1 MDERENLII
10 RKPKRNIIRTEVTI
24 KSCLI
29 MLCIIGSLALGI
41 VIFMKVDT
49 QKHTNS
55 TLN

>member
-1 MDERENLII
+1 MRETDNLII
-10 RKPKRNIIRTEVTI
+10 RKPRRNINRTEVTF

-29 MLCIIGSLALGI
+29 MLCIIGTVGIGI
-41 VIFMKVDT
+41 VIFMKVHT

>member
-29 MLCIIGSLALGI
+29 MLCIIGSVALAV
-41 VIFMKVDT
+41 VIFMKT
-49 QKHTNS
+49 NKHNHTNS